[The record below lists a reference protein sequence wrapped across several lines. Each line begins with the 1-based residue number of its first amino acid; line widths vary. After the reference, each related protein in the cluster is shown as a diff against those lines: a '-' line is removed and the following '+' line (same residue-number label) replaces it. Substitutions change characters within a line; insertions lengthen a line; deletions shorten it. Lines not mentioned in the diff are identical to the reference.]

1 MGNAVAGGF
10 SIEPLC
16 ENLLNPHFLTKPMDL
31 DLMTLIQ
38 IADVIDAELVYGPSG
53 WEQISIASVFASDL
67 MSDVLMSDRDEM
79 LLVTSLSTEQS
90 IRSAGIVGS
99 EAVVIA
105 NNKTVTSGMIELAK
119 EQEIAL
125 FCTKYPKY
133 ESCIRIGRIMEA

>member
-1 MGNAVAGGF
+1 
-10 SIEPLC
+10 
-16 ENLLNPHFLTKPMDL
+16 
-31 DLMTLIQ
+31 MTLIQ
-38 IADVIDAELVYGPSG
+38 IADVLDAEVVYGPAG
-53 WEQISIASVFASDL
+53 WKQLQIASVFASDL

-90 IRSAGIVGS
+90 IRSASIVGA

-125 FCTKYPKY
+125 LCTELPKY
-133 ESCIRIGRIMEA
+133 DSCVQIARILEP